1 MVQKFFFTLFFFMPA
16 TPSPMGWLF
25 MFFLCILLASVV
37 ALRWFARLS
46 PARRRDVVRL
56 VKALRRR

>member
-1 MVQKFFFTLFFFMPA
+1 MIQKFLSTLFVLMA
-16 TPSPMGWLF
+16 AAASPVGWLF
-25 MFFLCILLASVV
+25 MFLLCILLASVV

-46 PARRRDVVRL
+46 PARRRDVIRL

>member
-1 MVQKFFFTLFFFMPA
+1 MIQEFFSTLFLLMPA
-16 TPSPMGWLF
+16 APSSMGWLF
-25 MFFLCILLASVV
+25 AFLLCMVLASAV

-46 PARRRDVVRL
+46 PARRRDVIRL

>member
-1 MVQKFFFTLFFFMPA
+1 MVQKFFSPLFFLMPA

-25 MFFLCILLASVV
+25 VFLICILLASAV

-46 PARRRDVVRL
+46 PARRRDVIRL